1 MVFLGFGDFEQIHGQ
16 TGGRKRAQINA
27 MELDVH
33 IHALNKGNP
42 YHLINFLA

>member
-1 MVFLGFGDFEQIHGQ
+1 MVFLGFEILSRFTDQ

-33 IHALNKGNP
+33 IDVLKGYP
-42 YHLINFLA
+42 YHLTNFLA